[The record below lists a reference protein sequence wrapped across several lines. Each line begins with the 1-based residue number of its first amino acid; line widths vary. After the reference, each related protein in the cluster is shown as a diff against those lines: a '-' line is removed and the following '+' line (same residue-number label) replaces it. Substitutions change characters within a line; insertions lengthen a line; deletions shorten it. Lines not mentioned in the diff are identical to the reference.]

1 MGAWEALFDEVAGA
15 EAAALRRRRSVARM
29 GLYSLEEVE
38 AIKARAEWWEWD
50 AQSPAEIC
58 RLRLGLAGLPS
69 LALSRAD
76 SSSTAEL

>member
-58 RLRLGLAGLPS
+58 RLLRLGLPS

>member
-1 MGAWEALFDEVAGA
+1 
-15 EAAALRRRRSVARM
+15 M

-58 RLRLGLAGLPS
+58 RLLRLGLPS